1 MRFPI
6 FHYSSVIY
14 LGAKSVIQ
22 RCQKGAVS
30 MDFLD
35 RVTLNDLN
43 EQQRAEAETIGF
55 DTYIDLVRSFGGG
68 YVYFPLAETLA
79 RRYRD
84 EQIKSEYPAL
94 TVTQLARKYKLSL
107 SSIREIIKSK

>member
-1 MRFPI
+1 
-6 FHYSSVIY
+6 
-14 LGAKSVIQ
+14 
-22 RCQKGAVS
+22 

-43 EQQRAEAETIGF
+43 EQQRAEAEIMGLN
-55 DTYIDLVRSFGGG
+55 TYVELVRFFGGSHI
-68 YVYFPLAETLA
+68 YFPVAETLT

-94 TVTQLARKYKLSL
+94 TLTQLARKYRLSI
-107 SSIREIIKSK
+107 SSIREVIKSK